1 MYYKEFGIEHERMMV
16 YIHGG
21 GVSGWMW
28 DKQVDYFSQ
37 NFHCLVLDLPE
48 HGYSRKDEQI
58 FSIDYAAEQIIKLI
72 EEKREGKSVV
82 AIGFSLGSQ
91 VLLSMLSKKKDLIDF
106 AMINSALVK
115 PIPFANILN
124 KIMTMALPLVK
135 NKTFSKVQ
143 AKQLYIGEEYF
154 NLYYQESLQ
163 INKDAFLRVMNE
175 NSSFKIP
182 KTFREYP
189 HNILVTVGEKE
200 KKIMKDSM
208 KEIMANNPNCQGVI
222 IPKIGHGIPL
232 ADPKLFNKMLE
243 EWLDSNLIIGEV
255 KLVSN
260 N

>member
-21 GVSGWMW
+21 GVSSWMW

-37 NFHCLVLDLPE
+37 KFHCLVLDLPE

-58 FSIDYAAEQIIKLI
+58 FSIDHAAEKIIKLI

-82 AIGFSLGSQ
+82 AIGFSLSSQ

-106 AMINSALVK
+106 AMINSALAK
-115 PIPFANILN
+115 PIPFTNILN

-135 NKTFSKVQ
+135 NKIFSKVQ

-154 NLYYQESLQ
+154 NLYYQESLH
-163 INKDAFLRVMNE
+163 INKDTFLRIMNE
-175 NSSFKIP
+175 SSSFEIL
-182 KTFREYP
+182 KTFKEYS

-232 ADPKLFNKMLE
+232 ADPKLFNKMLV

-255 KLVSN
+255 KLVSTS
-260 N
+260 